1 MKTILIKQAVALCL
15 AFFAFAANAQ
25 YTETFESQTPFLS
38 TFNSIGQS
46 FTLTNN
52 LTVFSSRAGYGY
64 QHSNRFVDNSN
75 MIAINQANS
84 IKTTNATK
92 FSVKNLWLY
101 VSTDGGNNPSG
112 DGSVIITGKL
122 GGVVQFT
129 INKTSGLSNS
139 FVPDN
144 GFSYINFTTE
154 GGVDNS
160 NISIDEIEFQ
170 LQGNFNYIALD
181 NFTWAPQFVLPVS
194 LISYSASI
202 EPGSRVKLNWQT
214 AYENNIR
221 QFIISRSSDGRN
233 FKETGTI
240 MAAGYNNNTTGYQFV
255 DNAPL
260 QGANY
265 YRLDE
270 VDKDGF
276 VKQLGIKEVTL
287 YTRFNTATLYPN
299 PVTDGSFK
307 LNVKLPS
314 MIENNYLL
322 VDMSGKIVQRG
333 VITSEN
339 QKVDVSGLAPGNY
352 AIKLADGEVIKWV
365 KN

>member
-1 MKTILIKQAVALCL
+1 MKTIIIKQAVSLCL
-15 AFFAFAANAQ
+15 AFLAFAANAQ

-46 FTLTNN
+46 FTLTNSF
-52 LTVFSSRAGYGY
+52 TVFSSRAGFGY

-75 MIAINQANS
+75 MVATNQANS
-84 IKTTNATK
+84 IKTANAAK
-92 FSVKNLWLY
+92 FAVKNLWLY

-112 DGSVIITGKL
+112 DGSIIIKGKL
-122 GGVVQFT
+122 GGVVQFI
-129 INKTSGLSNS
+129 INKTSGFSSS
-139 FVPDN
+139 FVPNN
-144 GFSYINFTTE
+144 GFSYVDFTTE

-170 LQGNFNYIALD
+170 LQGNFNYLAVD
-181 NFTWAPQFVLPVS
+181 NFTWTPQFVLPVS

-202 EPGSRVKLNWQT
+202 EPGPQVKLNWQT
-214 AYENNIR
+214 AYENNIK

-233 FKETGTI
+233 FKEAGTI
-240 MAAGYNNNTTGYQFV
+240 AATGNSNNTTGYQFV
-255 DNAPL
+255 DIAPL

-276 VKQLGIKEVTL
+276 VKQLGIKEITL

-299 PVTDGSFK
+299 PVTNGSFQ
-307 LNVKLPS
+307 LNVKIAAMTES
-314 MIENNYLL
+314 NYLL
-322 VDMSGKIVQRG
+322 ADMSGKIVQRG
-333 VITSEN
+333 TITSEN
-339 QKVDVSGLAPGNY
+339 QRVDVSGLAPGNY
-352 AIKLADGEVIKWV
+352 AIKLADGEVIKWI

>member
-1 MKTILIKQAVALCL
+1 MKSILIRQAVALCL
-15 AFFAFAANAQ
+15 AFFVFSANAQ
-25 YTETFESQTPFLS
+25 YTETFESQTPFSS

-46 FTLTNN
+46 FTLSGSF
-52 LTVFSSRAGYGY
+52 TVFSSRAGFGY
-64 QHSNRFVDNSN
+64 QQSNRFVDNSN
-75 MIAINQANS
+75 MVATNQANS

-92 FSVKNLWLY
+92 FAVKNLWLY

-112 DGSVIITGKL
+112 DGSIIITGKL

-129 INKTSGLSNS
+129 VNKTSGFSTS

-144 GFSYINFTTE
+144 GFSYVDLATE
-154 GGVDNS
+154 GGVDHS

-170 LQGNFNYIALD
+170 IQGNFNYIALD
-181 NFTWAPQFVLPVS
+181 NFTWAPQSVLPLS

-202 EPGSRVKLNWQT
+202 EPGSRVELNWQT
-214 AYENNIR
+214 AYENNIK
-221 QFIISRSSDGRN
+221 QFIIRRSSDGRN
-233 FKETGTI
+233 FKEIGTVT
-240 MAAGYNNNTTGYQFV
+240 ATGYNNYATNYHFV
-255 DNAPL
+255 DIAPL

-270 VDKDGF
+270 ADKDGF
-276 VKQLGIKEVTL
+276 IKHLGIKAVTL
-287 YTRFNTATLYPN
+287 YSRYNTATLYPN
-299 PVTDGSFK
+299 PVTNGSF
-307 LNVKLPS
+307 NVKLPA

-333 VITSEN
+333 TITSEN
-339 QKVDVSGLAPGNY
+339 QKVNVSGLAPGNY
-352 AIKLADGEVIKWV
+352 AIKLADGEVIKWI